1 MQPDYIVTKVFRIV
15 YIKIASKSIN
25 FISTKKVVRYVL
37 KLLLKDIKCS
47 NEHASTSSRAYS

>member
-15 YIKIASKSIN
+15 CIKIASKSIT

-37 KLLLKDIKCS
+37 KFLLKDIKCS